1 MDKFCILLSCL
12 LKMTKLEQ
20 NDKCENIIYSLE
32 NVENRKSVEYR
43 KKLV

>member
-12 LKMTKLEQ
+12 LKITKLEQ
-20 NDKCENIIYSLE
+20 KYKCENIIYSLE
-32 NVENRKSVEYR
+32 NIENRKSVEYR